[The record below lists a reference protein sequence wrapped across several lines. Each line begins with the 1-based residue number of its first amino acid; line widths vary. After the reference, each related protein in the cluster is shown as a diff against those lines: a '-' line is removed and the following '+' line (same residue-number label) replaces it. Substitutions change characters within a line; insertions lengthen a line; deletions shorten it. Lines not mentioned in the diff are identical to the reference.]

1 MAWRQIFVRLHLG
14 EAACRALELEGAV
27 ARDIEPVGFGRRAGE
42 QLDPI
47 FIERVDQ
54 RDKARR
60 LVAVFRA
67 HARYAD
73 DDHAVEM
80 ARDGEIVGRAAGL
93 RAQAL
98 KGKDRDALQRL
109 RHMQCPPA
117 ADVEVERG
125 DVRARSEEHTSE
137 LQSLMRI
144 SYAVFCLK

>member
-1 MAWRQIFVRLHLG
+1 MRISDWSSDVCSSDR
-14 EAACRALELEGAV
+14 GAV

-80 ARDGEIVGRAAGL
+80 ARDGEIVGSAAGL

-98 KGKDRDALQRL
+98 KGKDRDALQTR
-109 RHMQCPPA
+109 RQYGRA
-117 ADVEVERG
+117 SG
-125 DVRARSEEHTSE
+125 WARSV
-137 LQSLMRI
+137 Q
-144 SYAVFCLK
+144 YW